1 MTIFQER
8 NYKLP
13 FPPGHGSKLWEW
25 YPYEGEHTFQPIP
38 ERIRGNT
45 ADKVVFDDSF
55 FFSDYYWESRYY
67 CPWWWSWW
75 LDGFCWERE
84 TISIYYYDMII
95 YDRLIVIIVG
105 IMRIESSSFWVS
117 HGLSTNHAA
126 PRAHPRA
133 RRRWNFNAR
142 QNLLYRTM
150 VPELTR
156 TLPRVNEQRTFEDQ
170 SKNQIPSL
178 LLLKEWINRILL
190 HIGKQA

>member
-1 MTIFQER
+1 MVQNFGNGIHMKESIR
-8 NYKLP
+8 SNP
-13 FPPGHGSKLWEW
+13 FRKESEAILLTKQCSMIASSSRIIIENLVIIVHDGGHGGLMASVENAK
-25 YPYEGEHTFQPIP
+25 
-38 ERIRGNT
+38 
-45 ADKVVFDDSF
+45 
-55 FFSDYYWESRYY
+55 RYRY
-67 CPWWWSWW
+67 NNNN
-75 LDGFCWERE
+75 
-84 TISIYYYDMII
+84 MII
-95 YDRLIVIIVG
+95 YYDRLIVIIVG